1 MADLLVMYILMYT
14 AMSIA
19 QLIPVILQSIPS
31 YMQKFNEWSSASYQK
46 LNLKSNL
53 YDDLK
58 KSLSSV
64 KGQDLA
70 INTVIDSICGWSESK
85 KNEIDKT
92 SGGLVI
98 HMAGVSGTGKSMT
111 ADILANKLSKNSAIR
126 ISYSDI
132 DTTDK
137 RSCAEQLFGNYTE
150 KSVFDTDVKCNT
162 SYASQLIYNPEI
174 VVVIDEFDKFML
186 RDDSLQAMLWDIA
199 DTGRLKVDKDTYIDC
214 SKTIFILTSNA
225 SKESIK
231 LKIDKLKTN
240 DDSDSLETVNFK
252 QAFLNRITSVY
263 FENFSKDIY
272 KEILIN
278 HFKPIKE
285 YYSKK
290 YNLFVDFNNNSLD
303 NMAMELSKMK
313 TGGARNV
320 GIFKKKIYSAINR
333 FKRENGIS
341 ESYCKNR
348 YDVNVTYDNGECE
361 IMKK

>member
-1 MADLLVMYILMYT
+1 MDSSTSMII
-14 AMSIA
+14 MSIA
-19 QLIPVILQSIPS
+19 MLVAPLFPVIMQSIPGWI
-31 YMQKFNEWSSASYQK
+31 QKYSEWSSASYQK

-85 KNEIDKT
+85 KNKIDKT

-111 ADILANKLSKNSAIR
+111 ANILANKLSKNSAIR
-126 ISYSDI
+126 ISYSSI
-132 DTTDK
+132 NTADK
-137 RSCAEQLFGNYTE
+137 RSCAEQLFGSYTE
-150 KSVFDTDVKCNT
+150 KSVFNTDVKCNT
-162 SYASQLIYNPEI
+162 SYASQLIYNPEV

-186 RDDSLQAMLWDIA
+186 RDDSLQALLWDIA
-199 DTGRLKVDKDTYIDC
+199 DTGRLRIGKDTSIDC

-231 LKIDKLKTN
+231 LKIDKLKT

-272 KEILIN
+272 KEILIS

-333 FKRENGIS
+333 FKRENSIS

>member
-1 MADLLVMYILMYT
+1 MYT
-14 AMSIA
+14 LTTDVMATLVVMLTA
-19 QLIPVILQSIPS
+19 PLLPVVLQSIPS

-70 INTVIDSICGWSESK
+70 INTIIDSICGWSESK
-85 KNEIDKT
+85 KNKIDKT

-111 ADILANKLSKNSAIR
+111 ANILANKLSKNSAIR
-126 ISYSDI
+126 ISYSSI
-132 DTTDK
+132 NTADK
-137 RSCAEQLFGNYTE
+137 RSCAEQLFGSYTE
-150 KSVFDTDVKCNT
+150 KSVFSTDVKCNT

-199 DTGRLKVDKDTYIDC
+199 DTGRLRIGKDTSIDC

-231 LKIDKLKTN
+231 LKIDKLKT
-240 DDSDSLETVNFK
+240 DDSNSLETVNFK
-252 QAFLNRITSVY
+252 QAFLNRITNVY

-272 KEILIN
+272 KEILIS

-303 NMAMELSKMK
+303 NMATKLSEMK

>member
-199 DTGRLKVDKDTYIDC
+199 DTGRLRIGKDTSIDC

-231 LKIDKLKTN
+231 LKIDKLKT

-252 QAFLNRITSVY
+252 QAFLNRITNVY

-272 KEILIN
+272 KEILIS

-303 NMAMELSKMK
+303 NMAAELSNMK

-320 GIFKKKIYSAINR
+320 GIFTKKIYLELYKYR
-333 FKRENGIS
+333 REAGIS